1 MNKFNLGPKVKFKKA
16 KLPSKK
22 KLVGRYTILEP
33 LNVKKHSKKL
43 YYQYSKDKKNIIWT
57 YLPYGPFKAYQNFEQ
72 WLKKF
77 CLNKDPFFYAIYSKK
92 YKKYCGM
99 ASYLRIEPNHGSIEV
114 GHINY
119 SPLLQNSAEGTETMY
134 LMMKN
139 AFEALGNRR
148 YEWKCNNLNFASK
161 KAALRLGFKFEGI
174 FRQMFVFKSR
184 SRDSAWFS
192 VIDKEWNKIK
202 KKYLRFLNLK
212 NFNKDLKQIKKLK
225 LN

>member
-1 MNKFNLGPKVKFKKA
+1 
-16 KLPSKK
+16 
-22 KLVGRYTILEP
+22 
-33 LNVKKHSKKL
+33 
-43 YYQYSKDKKNIIWT
+43 
-57 YLPYGPFKAYQNFEQ
+57 
-72 WLKKF
+72 
-77 CLNKDPFFYAIYSKK
+77 
-92 YKKYCGM
+92 
-99 ASYLRIEPNHGSIEV
+99 
-114 GHINY
+114 
-119 SPLLQNSAEGTETMY
+119 MY

-139 AFEALGNRR
+139 AFETLGNRR

-174 FRQMFVFKSR
+174 FRQMFVFKNR

-202 KKYLRFLNLK
+202 KRYLNFLNSN